1 MHIEDHIP
9 YSQKIWP
16 GIKFGSLAVCLA
28 TAKTAK
34 FKSANIFAMV
44 IWGPTAKFNSRQY
57 FRLYGNP
64 KNSIFFLFKQG
75 NWINLNNIGILCK
88 VITYQ
93 MTTSNMDAIK
103 ESLQMEL
110 EAADYSRDASY
121 ELKM

>member
-34 FKSANIFAMV
+34 FKSANIFTMV

-64 KNSIFFLFKQG
+64 KIFNLFPFQARELDQFKQYWNIMQG
-75 NWINLNNIGILCK
+75 NYLSNDYKQHGRNKRILTNRAGSC
-88 VITYQ
+88 
-93 MTTSNMDAIK
+93 
-103 ESLQMEL
+103 
-110 EAADYSRDASY
+110 
-121 ELKM
+121 